1 MSKRLQVVMDELE
14 LAETEAVARRLGLSL
29 SEWVRIVL
37 RAARKEVPVRDAA
50 RKMAALRT
58 AVQFQGPT
66 CDIDQMLAE
75 IASGVPRSLPE

>member
-1 MSKRLQVVMDELE
+1 MDELE

-50 RKMAALRT
+50 RKMAALCT

-66 CDIDQMLAE
+66 SDIDQMLAE